1 MKETTYGY
9 ARVSGRD
16 QNEQRQILALRAFGV
31 KKKNIFCDKQSGK
44 DFNRPMYQKLLR
56 KLKKAMS
63 CIF

>member
-16 QNEQRQILALRAFGV
+16 QNEQRQILALSAFGI

-44 DFNRPMYQKLLR
+44 DFNRPGYLKLCP
-56 KLKKAMS
+56 A
-63 CIF
+63 